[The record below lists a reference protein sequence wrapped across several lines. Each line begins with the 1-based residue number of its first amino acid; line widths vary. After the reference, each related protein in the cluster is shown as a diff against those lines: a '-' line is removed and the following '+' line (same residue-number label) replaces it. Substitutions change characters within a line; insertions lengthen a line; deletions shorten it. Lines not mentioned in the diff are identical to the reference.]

1 MMHPNASYQP
11 APTDNWR
18 SALRGLRGGLIAC
31 VLFSFAMN
39 LLMFAVPLHS
49 MQLSDRVLASGYETL
64 LLSLIAGLAL
74 LALGSARD
82 GADESARPHRLT
94 LRGEPRP
101 AREFGERRGEHPRLR
116 YHEEF
121 QLEGILVRHIR
132 PSSRGAAS
140 EERSGPSRRRDGS
153 PLGVA

>member
-49 MQLSDRVLASGYETL
+49 MQLSDRVLASGYVETL
-64 LLSLIAGLAL
+64 LLSCISLDLI
-74 LALGSARD
+74 
-82 GADESARPHRLT
+82 
-94 LRGEPRP
+94 
-101 AREFGERRGEHPRLR
+101 
-116 YHEEF
+116 
-121 QLEGILVRHIR
+121 
-132 PSSRGAAS
+132 
-140 EERSGPSRRRDGS
+140 
-153 PLGVA
+153 